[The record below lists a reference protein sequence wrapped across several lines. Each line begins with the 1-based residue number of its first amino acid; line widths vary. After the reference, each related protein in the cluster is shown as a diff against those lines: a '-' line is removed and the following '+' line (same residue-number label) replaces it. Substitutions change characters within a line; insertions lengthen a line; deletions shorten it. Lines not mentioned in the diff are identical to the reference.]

1 MGKGGTGDSA
11 LHYLWDY
18 EAKRAEGRKDLEL
31 RVSIIRRAL
40 LYDGRDTRMQG
51 FKRVLLIKERRK
63 DMKYE
68 FNKFDKVFCDGEIW
82 EVERTADNTGTMK
95 LSTLYP
101 KGYGFMWA
109 GEDEVLPLHIAIKE
123 RLIDKDEAEEI
134 VMNSNKALSE
144 EIIQP
149 DGNEDANKGG
159 GLPGKDG
166 TGKDDRADGK
176 LRWDLLPL
184 AEIEDI
190 VNVYTVGA
198 EKYEADSWKNIPDGF
213 ERYRA
218 ALLRHMVAYMK
229 GERFDKDTGAMHLAQ
244 VCWNAIA
251 LLYYDKHNKGLIGWK
266 NQEKE

>member
-1 MGKGGTGDSA
+1 
-11 LHYLWDY
+11 
-18 EAKRAEGRKDLEL
+18 
-31 RVSIIRRAL
+31 
-40 LYDGRDTRMQG
+40 
-51 FKRVLLIKERRK
+51 
-63 DMKYE
+63 MKYE
-68 FNKFDKVFCDGEIW
+68 FNKFDKVFCEGEIW

-109 GEDEVLPLHIAIKE
+109 GEDEVLPLHIAIRE

-144 EIIQP
+144 EIIRP

-190 VNVYTVGA
+190 VRVYTEGA
-198 EKYEADSWKNIPDGF
+198 KKYADNSWQDIPDGF
-213 ERYRA
+213 NRYLG
-218 ALLRHMVAYMK
+218 ALMRHLVAYTK
-229 GERFDKDTGAMHLAQ
+229 GERYDKEGFMHLSA

-251 LLYYDKHNKGLIGWK
+251 LLYYDKHNKGLIEWK
-266 NQEKE
+266 SQGKE